1 MCFALGDLD
10 YYERPG
16 GARVGAGMAD
26 ARARTEKR
34 KKVVRFDGYSGPGP
48 GDFEEQTSQESQT
61 RDSGI
66 DLGSCLTSSE
76 ESWKTDSPKVLNAF
90 VLKP

>member
-1 MCFALGDLD
+1 MSPHCRRIGELD
-10 YYERPG
+10 YYERHG
-16 GARVGAGMAD
+16 GALAGAGMGD

-66 DLGSCLTSSE
+66 DLASCLTSSE
-76 ESWKTDSPKVLNAF
+76 ESWKTDSPKV
-90 VLKP
+90 